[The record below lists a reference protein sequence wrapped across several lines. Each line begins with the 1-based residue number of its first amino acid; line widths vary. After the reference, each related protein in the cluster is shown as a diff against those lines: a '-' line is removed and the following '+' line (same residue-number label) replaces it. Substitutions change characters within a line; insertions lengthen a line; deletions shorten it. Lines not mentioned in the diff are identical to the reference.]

1 MIQNNV
7 DSYSSTNI
15 GLNAYAAKQC
25 VAAFASSYPAMWGCG
40 DFRAPDYAEPRPR
53 KHIAAIPTLV
63 PCAIDQEPYF
73 RLVRDNSERMENP
86 SPKTALIL
94 SKFLTALQGPG
105 GKMSAS
111 NPNSAIFMSD
121 TPNQIKNKINRFA
134 FSGGGATKEEHE
146 ANGGN
151 PDIDV
156 SYVYL
161 SYFLEDD
168 AELEEIE
175 RNYRKGT
182 LSTGDL
188 KKRCIEELQKFVTAF
203 QERRAKVT
211 EEIMREFMTPRK
223 MEFTGNPNP
232 TKPAAP
238 VKSEGEKAEKKEGGK
253 HELTKGERKALKI
266 AEKKAEKEAEK
277 LALRQKQEGE
287 ASEEPKAA

>member
-1 MIQNNV
+1 
-7 DSYSSTNI
+7 
-15 GLNAYAAKQC
+15 
-25 VAAFASSYPAMWGCG
+25 MWGCP
-40 DFRAPDYAEPRPR
+40 DFRAPDYAEARPR

-73 RLVRDNSERMENP
+73 RLVRDNCERMENP

-94 SKFLTALQGPG
+94 SKFLTALQGSG

-111 NPNSAIFMSD
+111 DPNSAIFMSD
-121 TPNQIKNKINRFA
+121 TPSQIKNKINKFA
-134 FSGGGATKEEHE
+134 FSGGGATREEHE
-146 ANGGN
+146 KNGGN
-151 PDIDV
+151 PDVDV
-156 SYVYL
+156 SYAYL

-168 AELEEIE
+168 AELTEIE
-175 RNYRKGT
+175 QNYRKGT

-188 KKRCIEELQKFVTAF
+188 KKRCIEELQKFVSAF
-203 QERRAKVT
+203 QERRALVT

-232 TKPAAP
+232 TKPAEP
-238 VKSEGEKAEKKEGGK
+238 TTKSEGEKTEKKEGK

-277 LALRQKQEGE
+277 LALRQKKEGE
-287 ASEEPKAA
+287 AAEEPKTA